1 MDRLVG
7 DPHRLPHPVRLIGRM
22 IEMLDLWL
30 LGDVDNKKRNPAAE
44 FIMGMI
50 PGITVPLLTAVIT
63 GLISYAS
70 YRIHPFTGIIVE
82 AVLTCYILAARSLRD
97 ESMKVYDALKTG
109 DLKGARYAVSMIVG
123 RDTEALDEAG
133 VIRAAVET
141 VAENTSDGVVAP
153 LIYTFMGGPV
163 LGFVYKAINTMDS
176 MTGYHN
182 ERYEYFGKL
191 PAVMDDAANLIPA
204 RISGIIMICTAF
216 ISGPEFSGRD
226 ALRIFIRD
234 RYKHKSPNSAQTE
247 AACAGALLIRLG
259 GDAVYFGKTVK
270 KPYIGDD
277 IRAVEAEDIKR
288 ACKLMYGTADICF
301 ILLILAG
308 IISWW
313 YRAGWA

>member
-44 FIMGMI
+44 FIMGVI
-50 PGITVPLLTAVIT
+50 PGITVPLLIAVIT

-191 PAVMDDAANLIPA
+191 PAVMDDAVNLIPA
-204 RISGIIMICTAF
+204 RISGIIMIFTAF

-277 IRAVEAEDIKR
+277 IRAVEAEDIKK

-301 ILLILAG
+301 ILLVLAG

-313 YRAGWA
+313 CRAGWA

>member
-7 DPHRLPHPVRLIGRM
+7 DPHRLPHPVRFIGRM

-141 VAENTSDGVVAP
+141 VAEY
-153 LIYTFMGGPV
+153 L
-163 LGFVYKAINTMDS
+163 
-176 MTGYHN
+176 
-182 ERYEYFGKL
+182 
-191 PAVMDDAANLIPA
+191 
-204 RISGIIMICTAF
+204 
-216 ISGPEFSGRD
+216 
-226 ALRIFIRD
+226 
-234 RYKHKSPNSAQTE
+234 
-247 AACAGALLIRLG
+247 
-259 GDAVYFGKTVK
+259 
-270 KPYIGDD
+270 
-277 IRAVEAEDIKR
+277 
-288 ACKLMYGTADICF
+288 
-301 ILLILAG
+301 
-308 IISWW
+308 
-313 YRAGWA
+313 

>member
-123 RDTEALDEAG
+123 RDTETLDEAG

-191 PAVMDDAANLIPA
+191 PAVMDDAVNLIPA
-204 RISGIIMICTAF
+204 RISGIIMIFTAF
-216 ISGPEFSGRD
+216 ISGPGFSGRD

-277 IRAVEAEDIKR
+277 IRAVEAEDIKK

-313 YRAGWA
+313 YRTGWA

>member
-1 MDRLVG
+1 MDEVYLKYHLLAYSAGFLMDRLIG

-22 IEMLDLWL
+22 IKVLDLWL

-44 FIMGMI
+44 FIRGAI
-50 PGITVPLLTAVIT
+50 AGITVPLLTAVIT

-141 VAENTSDGVVAP
+141 VPENTSDGVVAP

-191 PAVMDDAANLIPA
+191 PAVMDDAVNLIPA
-204 RISGIIMICTAF
+204 RISGIRRK
-216 ISGPEFSGRD
+216 SSGRC
-226 ALRIFIRD
+226 
-234 RYKHKSPNSAQTE
+234 SA
-247 AACAGALLIRLG
+247 AGML
-259 GDAVYFGKTVK
+259 
-270 KPYIGDD
+270 
-277 IRAVEAEDIKR
+277 
-288 ACKLMYGTADICF
+288 
-301 ILLILAG
+301 
-308 IISWW
+308 
-313 YRAGWA
+313 

>member
-1 MDRLVG
+1 MDRLIG

-22 IEMLDLWL
+22 IKVLDLWL

-44 FIMGMI
+44 FIRGAI
-50 PGITVPLLTAVIT
+50 AGITVPLLTAVIT

-141 VAENTSDGVVAP
+141 VPENTSDGVVAP

-191 PAVMDDAANLIPA
+191 PAVMDDAVNLIPA
-204 RISGIIMICTAF
+204 RISGIIMIFTAF
-216 ISGPEFSGRD
+216 ISGPGFSGRD

-277 IRAVEAEDIKR
+277 KRAVEAEDIKK

-313 YRAGWA
+313 YRTGWA

>member
-1 MDRLVG
+1 
-7 DPHRLPHPVRLIGRM
+7 
-22 IEMLDLWL
+22 
-30 LGDVDNKKRNPAAE
+30 
-44 FIMGMI
+44 
-50 PGITVPLLTAVIT
+50 
-63 GLISYAS
+63 
-70 YRIHPFTGIIVE
+70 
-82 AVLTCYILAARSLRD
+82 
-97 ESMKVYDALKTG
+97 
-109 DLKGARYAVSMIVG
+109 
-123 RDTEALDEAG
+123 
-133 VIRAAVET
+133 
-141 VAENTSDGVVAP
+141 
-153 LIYTFMGGPV
+153 MGGPV

-191 PAVMDDAANLIPA
+191 PAVMDDAVNLIPA
-204 RISGIIMICTAF
+204 RISGIIMIFTAF

-277 IRAVEAEDIKR
+277 IRAVEAEDIKK

-301 ILLILAG
+301 ILLVLAG

-313 YRAGWA
+313 CRAGWA